1 MEDLNLRQKKHFDS
15 IAGDYRKY
23 RKLKSILISKN

>member
-23 RKLKSILISKN
+23 RKLKSHTNFKN